1 MVNQNYSLV
10 KYSYTTFF
18 KQKHKNATA
27 RFSNIEAT
35 RAKYSDNHIS
45 DAVVGIKFDNISDG
59 KLFTRI
65 FNTQEQ
71 TIVKKEVSCNWLFL
85 LAGNHVTK
93 QGLIAEADECNEPTV
108 LCQSTF
114 H

>member
-1 MVNQNYSLV
+1 MENQNYNLV

-18 KQKHKNATA
+18 KLKHDNGAAGLNTIKAA
-27 RFSNIEAT
+27 LP
-35 RAKYSDNHIS
+35 KYSYTYAS

-59 KLFTRI
+59 KPVIRV
-65 FNTQEQ
+65 FNTHGQ
-71 TIVKKEVSCNWLFL
+71 TIVKKEMPCNWLFL
-85 LAGNHVTK
+85 MADCHVTK
-93 QGLIAEADECNEPTV
+93 QGLIVEADECNEPTV